1 MILVLGGTSD
11 SLKICDRLYEIG
23 ISDFV
28 LSVVTEFGRELA
40 ESHAKDIINGK
51 MDKDDMV
58 DYIIKNE
65 VRQVIDA
72 THPYA
77 VEVSRNAMDA
87 CEETDIKYI
96 RFERKSQLEEIK
108 YQGEYIVD
116 TIEEACAMI
125 LGNDS
130 WENVFIATG
139 SKNLGTYVKLLKTK
153 FLVARVL
160 PTSEVIRSCEA
171 MGLNADNLLAIKGPF
186 SKDINVAMLK
196 HAEVDVVITKES
208 GFAGGFMDKIAACE
222 ELGIPIIIIKRKTID
237 YQRVV
242 HDISEIEESIIFG

>member
-23 ISDFV
+23 INDFV
-28 LSVVTEFGRELA
+28 LSVVTEFGRDLA

-51 MDKDDMV
+51 MDKSGMV
-58 DYIIKNE
+58 EYIKNNG

-87 CEETDIKYI
+87 CEETDTKYI
-96 RFERKSQLEEIK
+96 RFERKSLLENIT

-116 TIEEACAMI
+116 SIEEACTMV
-125 LGNDS
+125 LRNEQ

-139 SKNLGTYVKLLKTK
+139 SKNLGTYVKLLKSK
-153 FLVARVL
+153 SLVARVL

-171 MGLNADNLLAIKGPF
+171 MGLNADNILAIKGPF

-196 HAEVDVVITKES
+196 HAKVDVVITKES
-208 GFAGGFMDKIAACE
+208 GFAGGFMDKVAACE
-222 ELGIPIIIIKRKTID
+222 ELGLPIIIIKRKTID

-242 HDISEIEESIIFG
+242 HDIKEIEEKIIFD

>member
-28 LSVVTEFGRELA
+28 LSVVTEFGRDLA

-51 MDKDDMV
+51 MDKEDMV
-58 DYIIKNE
+58 EYIIKNE
-65 VRQVIDA
+65 IRQVIDA

-77 VEVSRNAMDA
+77 VEVSRNAMEA
-87 CEETDIKYI
+87 CEIADIKYI
-96 RFERKSQLEEIK
+96 RFERKSLLEDIK

-116 TIEEACAMI
+116 TIEEACDMI
-125 LGNDS
+125 LQNKE

-139 SKNLGTYVKLLKTK
+139 SKNLGTYVKLLKSK
-153 FLVARVL
+153 HLFARVL
-160 PTSEVIRSCEA
+160 PTSDVLRSCES
-171 MGLNADNLLAIKGPF
+171 MGLNADNIIALKGPF
-186 SKDINVAMLK
+186 SKDINIALLK
-196 HAEVDVVITKES
+196 HCKVDVVITKES
-208 GFAGGFMDKIAACE
+208 GFAGGFLDKIDACL

-237 YQRVV
+237 YQRMV

>member
-28 LSVVTEFGRELA
+28 LSVVTEFGRDLA
-40 ESHAKDIINGK
+40 ESRAKDIINGK
-51 MDKDDMV
+51 MDKDGMV

-96 RFERKSQLEEIK
+96 RFERKSLLGEIK

-125 LGNDS
+125 LGNDQ

-139 SKNLGTYVKLLKTK
+139 SKNLGTYVKLLKSK
-153 FLVARVL
+153 SLVARVL
-160 PTSEVIRSCEA
+160 PTSEVIRNCEA

-208 GFAGGFMDKIAACE
+208 GFAGGFMDKIVACE

>member
-28 LSVVTEFGRELA
+28 LSVVTEFGRDLA
-40 ESHAKDIINGK
+40 ESHAQDIINGK
-51 MDKDDMV
+51 MDKDGMV

-96 RFERKSQLEEIK
+96 RFERKSLLDEVK

-125 LGNDS
+125 LGNDQ

-139 SKNLGTYVKLLKTK
+139 SKNLGTYVKLLKSK
-153 FLVARVL
+153 SLVARVL
-160 PTSEVIRSCEA
+160 PTSEVIRNCEA

>member
-23 ISDFV
+23 INDFV
-28 LSVVTEFGRELA
+28 LSVVTEFGRDLA

-51 MDKDDMV
+51 MDKKGMV
-58 DYIIKNE
+58 EYIKNNG

-87 CEETDIKYI
+87 CEETDTKYI
-96 RFERKSQLEEIK
+96 RFERKSLLENIT

-116 TIEEACAMI
+116 SIEEACTMV
-125 LGNDS
+125 LGNDQ

-139 SKNLGTYVKLLKTK
+139 SKNLGTYVKLLKSK
-153 FLVARVL
+153 SLVARVL

-171 MGLNADNLLAIKGPF
+171 MGLNADNILAIKGPF

-196 HAEVDVVITKES
+196 HAKVDVVITKES
-208 GFAGGFMDKIAACE
+208 GFAGGFMDKVAACE
-222 ELGIPIIIIKRKTID
+222 ELGLPIIIIKRKTID

-242 HDISEIEESIIFG
+242 HDIKEIEEKIIFD

>member
-28 LSVVTEFGRELA
+28 LSVVTEFGRDLA
-40 ESHAKDIINGK
+40 ESHAQDIINGK
-51 MDKDDMV
+51 MDKDGMV

-96 RFERKSQLEEIK
+96 RFERKSLLDEIK

-125 LGNDS
+125 LGNDQ

-139 SKNLGTYVKLLKTK
+139 SKNLGTYVKLLKSK
-153 FLVARVL
+153 SLVARVL
-160 PTSEVIRSCEA
+160 PTSEVIRNCEA

>member
-28 LSVVTEFGRELA
+28 LSVATDFGKELA
-40 ESHAKDIINGK
+40 ESHAKFIINGK
-51 MDKDDMV
+51 MDKKEMKK
-58 DYIIKNE
+58 YIIENE

-77 VEVSRNAMDA
+77 IDVSRNAMDA

-96 RFERKSQLEEIK
+96 RFERKSLLENIT

-116 TIEEACAMI
+116 TIEEACGMV
-125 LGNDS
+125 LSNEE

-139 SKNLGTYVKLLKTK
+139 NKNLGTYVKLLKSRNIVT
-153 FLVARVL
+153 RVF
-160 PTSEVIRSCEA
+160 PTSETLRNCEA
-171 MGLNADNLLAIKGPF
+171 IGLNADNIIAIKGPF
-186 SKDINVAMLK
+186 NKEINVALLK
-196 HAEVDVVITKES
+196 HAKVDVVITKES
-208 GFAGGFMDKIAACE
+208 GFAGGYLDKISACE
-222 ELGIPIIIIKRKTID
+222 ELGIPVIVIKRKTID

-242 HDISEIEESIIFG
+242 HDVSEIEESIIFG

>member
-28 LSVVTEFGRELA
+28 LSVVTEFGRDLA
-40 ESHAKDIINGK
+40 EPRAKDIINGK
-51 MDKDDMV
+51 MDKDEMV
-58 DYIIKNE
+58 DYIINNE
-65 VRQVIDA
+65 IRQVIDA

-77 VEVSRNAMDA
+77 VEVSKNAIEA
-87 CEETDIKYI
+87 CEITDIKYI
-96 RFERKSQLEEIK
+96 RFERKSLLEDVK

-116 TIEEACAMI
+116 TIEEACDMI
-125 LGNDS
+125 LSNKK

-139 SKNLGTYVKLLKTK
+139 SKNLGTYVKLLKAK
-153 FLVARVL
+153 NLIARVI
-160 PTSEVIRSCEA
+160 PTSEVLRNCEA
-171 MGLNADNLLAIKGPF
+171 MGLNADNIIALKGPF
-186 SKDINVAMLK
+186 SKDINIALLK
-196 HAEVDVVITKES
+196 HSKIDVVITKES
-208 GFAGGFMDKIAACE
+208 GFAGGFLDKVDACL

-242 HDISEIEESIIFG
+242 HDISEIEEGIIFG

>member
-23 ISDFV
+23 INDFV
-28 LSVVTEFGRELA
+28 LSVVTEFGRDLA

-51 MDKDDMV
+51 MDKSGMV
-58 DYIIKNE
+58 EYIKNNG

-87 CEETDIKYI
+87 CEETDTKYI
-96 RFERKSQLEEIK
+96 RFERKSLLENIT

-116 TIEEACAMI
+116 SIEEACTMV
-125 LGNDS
+125 LGNDQ

-139 SKNLGTYVKLLKTK
+139 SKNLGTYVKLLKSK
-153 FLVARVL
+153 SLVARVL

-171 MGLNADNLLAIKGPF
+171 MGLNADNILAIKGPF

-196 HAEVDVVITKES
+196 HAKVDVVITKES
-208 GFAGGFMDKIAACE
+208 GFAGGFMDKVAACE
-222 ELGIPIIIIKRKTID
+222 ELGLPIIIIKRKTID

-242 HDISEIEESIIFG
+242 HDIKEIEEKIIFD